1 MITIRDIHKSFGRQA
16 IFDGAFLQINDG
28 ERFAL
33 VGPNGSGK
41 STLFKMLLGDMDIDD
56 GEILLGRG
64 CNVGYLP
71 QENAPI
77 SDKTVLQEALK
88 GSNEWDAR
96 LEAEAKAILMGLGFK
111 VEDFNRIV
119 NTLSGGWAM
128 RVAMA
133 NLLVK
138 KPALM
143 LLDEPTN
150 HLDVDSLL
158 WFQDY
163 LSSYQGAVFVISHD
177 RSFINTVC
185 RAVVAV
191 ADKKLKVYHGD
202 YEHYLK
208 QKEEEAERLKDA
220 WKRQKEEIEDMK
232 DFIAR
237 NRVRASTASRAQS
250 MIKRLDKME
259 RIVLPN
265 ETRKMKIRF
274 PQPMRTGVR
283 CLTLKKVNKT
293 YDLKDGGKIKVYQ
306 DIDFEFERGWK
317 MAFVGHNGAG
327 KSTLLKILAGVVK
340 PDSGERI
347 VGYNVK
353 TGYFSQHRMGILD
366 PDKTVFEEALD
377 NDRMNPELMVRTVL
391 GTFLFHGDDVFK
403 KTEVLSGGEKS
414 RLTLVKL
421 LLDPPNILLMDEPT
435 THLDMPSVDAL
446 ISALKEYEGALC
458 FISHD
463 LYFVNALASHIV
475 HIENGRPAIYPGNYE
490 YFSRRQKQIKA
501 EAAGMSP
508 VASSAK
514 WEEFSP
520 PEKGVN
526 RKEQR
531 RLRAME
537 RDRKRENKKLENAI
551 LKHKKEIEVLAEKL
565 SAPEAHS
572 DYAKVKIIGDEIA
585 ELKKQIADKEAKLKQ
600 E

>member
-1 MITIRDIHKSFGRQA
+1 
-16 IFDGAFLQINDG
+16 
-28 ERFAL
+28 
-33 VGPNGSGK
+33 
-41 STLFKMLLGDMDIDD
+41 
-56 GEILLGRG
+56 
-64 CNVGYLP
+64 
-71 QENAPI
+71 QENAPM

-88 GSNEWDAR
+88 GSNDWDAR

-111 VEDFNRIV
+111 VEDFKRKV

-133 NLLVK
+133 NLLVQ
-138 KPALM
+138 KPTLM

-158 WFQDY
+158 WFQDF
-163 LSSYQGAVFVISHD
+163 LADYQGAVFVISHD

-185 RAVVAV
+185 KSVVAV

-202 YEHYLK
+202 YEHYLV

-220 WKRQKEEIEDMK
+220 WKRQKDEIEDMK

-237 NRVRASTASRAQS
+237 NRVRASTAARAQS
-250 MIKRLDKME
+250 MIKRLNKME
-259 RIVLPN
+259 RIVLPT
-265 ETRKMKIRF
+265 ETRKMKINF
-274 PQPMRTGVR
+274 PQPQRTGVR

-293 YDLKDGGKIKVYQ
+293 YNLKDGEKIKVYQ
-306 DIDFEFERGWK
+306 DIDFEFERGWR

-340 PDSGERI
+340 PDSGERV

-366 PDKTVFEEALD
+366 PDKTVLEEALD

-391 GTFLFHGDDVFK
+391 GTFLFHGDDVYK

-414 RLTLVKL
+414 RLSLVKL

-446 ISALKEYEGALC
+446 IAALKEYEGALC

-490 YFSRRQKQIKA
+490 YFNRRQKQIKA
-501 EAAGMSP
+501 EAGELSDTGVSKKSKPAAP
-508 VASSAK
+508 A
-514 WEEFSP
+514 
-520 PEKGVN
+520 EKGMN
-526 RKEQR
+526 RKKLR

-537 RDRKRENKKLENAI
+537 RDRKRENKKFEAQI

-565 SAPEAHS
+565 SAPQFHS
-572 DYAKVKIIGDEIA
+572 DYAQVKVLGDEIA
-585 ELKKQIADKEAKLKQ
+585 QLKKQIAEKESEIREK
-600 E
+600 

>member
-1 MITIRDIHKSFGRQA
+1 MITIKDIYKSFGRQT
-16 IFDGAFLQINDG
+16 IFEGAFLQINDG

-41 STLFKMLLGDMDIDD
+41 STLFKMLLGETEVDD
-56 GEILLGRG
+56 GAIQISRG
-64 CNVGYLP
+64 SDVGYLP

-77 SDKTVLQEALK
+77 SDKTVLQETLQ
-88 GSNEWDAR
+88 GTNEWDAR
-96 LEAEAKAILMGLGFK
+96 LEAEGKAILMGLGFK
-111 VEDFNRIV
+111 VEDFDRIV
-119 NTLSGGWAM
+119 STLSGGWAM

-133 NLLVK
+133 NLLIK
-138 KPALM
+138 KPTLM

-158 WFQDY
+158 WFQDF
-163 LSSYQGAVFVISHD
+163 LASYQGAVFIISHD
-177 RSFINTVC
+177 RSFINRVC
-185 RAVVAV
+185 KSVVAV
-191 ADKKLKVYHGD
+191 ADKKLKVYHGN
-202 YEHYLK
+202 YEHYLVQ
-208 QKEEEAERLKDA
+208 QKEEGERLKDA

-237 NRVRASTASRAQS
+237 NRVRASTAARAQS
-250 MIKRLDKME
+250 MIKRLNKME
-259 RIVLPN
+259 RIVLPT
-265 ETRKMKIRF
+265 ETRKMKMKF
-274 PQPMRTGVR
+274 PQPTRTGVR
-283 CLTLKKVNKT
+283 CLTLKEVNKT

-353 TGYFSQHRMGILD
+353 TGYFSQHRAGILD
-366 PDKTVFEEALD
+366 PDKTVVEEALD
-377 NDRMNPELMVRTVL
+377 NDRMNSELMVRTVL

-403 KTEVLSGGEKS
+403 KTKVLSGGEKS
-414 RLTLVKL
+414 RLSLVKL

-446 ISALKEYEGALC
+446 IEALKSYEGALC

-490 YFSRRQKQIKA
+490 YFNRRQKQIKA
-501 EAAGMSP
+501 EAGGDFS
-508 VASSAK
+508 
-514 WEEFSP
+514 EEKKLVVP
-520 PEKGVN
+520 QEKGLN
-526 RKEQR
+526 RKDLR
-531 RLRAME
+531 RQRAME
-537 RDRKRENKKLENAI
+537 RDRLRNNKKLEAEI
-551 LKHKKEIEVLAEKL
+551 LKHKKEMEVLAEKL
-565 SAPEAHS
+565 SAPEIHS
-572 DYAKVKIIGDEIA
+572 DYAQVKIIGDEIA
-585 ELKKQIADKEAKLKQ
+585 KLKKEVIEKESNIKKD
-600 E
+600 

>member
-1 MITIRDIHKSFGRQA
+1 MITIRDIYKSFGRQT
-16 IFDGAFLQINDG
+16 IFEGAFLQINDG

-41 STLFKMLLGDMDIDD
+41 STLFKMLLGETEIDD
-56 GEILLGRG
+56 GAIQISRG
-64 CNVGYLP
+64 SDVGYLP
-71 QENAPI
+71 QENA
-77 SDKTVLQEALK
+77 SVSAKTVLQETLK
-88 GSNEWDAR
+88 GTNEWDAR
-96 LEAEAKAILMGLGFK
+96 LEAEGKAILMGLGFK
-111 VEDFNRIV
+111 VEDFGRIV
-119 NTLSGGWAM
+119 STLSGGWAM

-133 NLLVK
+133 NLLIK
-138 KPALM
+138 KPTLM

-158 WFQDY
+158 WFQDF
-163 LSSYQGAVFVISHD
+163 LASYQGAVFIISHD

-185 RAVVAV
+185 RSVVAV
-191 ADKKLKVYHGD
+191 ADKKLKVYHGN
-202 YEHYLK
+202 YEHYLAQ
-208 QKEEEAERLKDA
+208 QKEEGERLKDA

-237 NRVRASTASRAQS
+237 NRVRASTAARAQS

-265 ETRKMKIRF
+265 ETRQMKIKF
-274 PQPMRTGVR
+274 PQPTRTGVR
-283 CLTLKKVNKT
+283 CLTLKQVNKT

-353 TGYFSQHRMGILD
+353 TGYFSQHRAGFLD
-366 PDKTVFEEALD
+366 PDKTVVEEALD
-377 NDRMNPELMVRTVL
+377 NDRMNSELMVRTVL

-414 RLTLVKL
+414 RLSLVKL

-446 ISALKEYEGALC
+446 IAALKVYEGALC

-490 YFSRRQKQIKA
+490 YFNRRQKQIKA
-501 EAAGMSP
+501 EAAGMSS

-514 WEEFSP
+514 VEDFSP
-520 PEKGVN
+520 QEKGLN
-526 RKEQR
+526 RKDVR
-531 RLRAME
+531 RQRAME
-537 RDRKRENKKLENAI
+537 RDRLRNNKKLEAEI
-551 LKHKKEIEVLAEKL
+551 LKHKKEMEVLAEKL
-565 SAPEAHS
+565 SAPEIHS
-572 DYAKVKIIGDEIA
+572 DYAQVKIIGEEI
-585 ELKKQIADKEAKLKQ
+585 AKLKK
-600 E
+600 EVTEKESNIKKD

>member
-1 MITIRDIHKSFGRQA
+1 MITIRDIYKSFGRQT
-16 IFDGAFLQINDG
+16 IFEGACLQINDG

-41 STLFKMLLGDMDIDD
+41 STLFKMLLGETDIDD
-56 GEILLGRG
+56 GAIQISRG
-64 CNVGYLP
+64 SDVGYLP
-71 QENAPI
+71 QENAPV
-77 SDKTVLQEALK
+77 SDKTVLQETLK

-111 VEDFNRIV
+111 VEDFERRV
-119 NTLSGGWAM
+119 STLSGGWAM

-133 NLLVK
+133 NLLIK
-138 KPALM
+138 KPTLM

-158 WFQDY
+158 WFQDF
-163 LSSYQGAVFVISHD
+163 LASYQGAVFVISHD

-191 ADKKLKVYHGD
+191 ADKTLKVYHGD
-202 YEHYLK
+202 YENYLA
-208 QKEEEAERLKDA
+208 QKEEEGERLKDA

-237 NRVRASTASRAQS
+237 NRVRASTAARAQS

-265 ETRKMKIRF
+265 ETRKMRIKF
-274 PQPMRTGVR
+274 PQPTRTGVR
-283 CLTLKKVNKT
+283 CLTLKQVNKT

-353 TGYFSQHRMGILD
+353 TGYFSQHRTGMLD

-377 NDRMNPELMVRTVL
+377 NDRMNSELMVRTVL

-414 RLTLVKL
+414 RLSLVKL

-446 ISALKEYEGALC
+446 IEALKIYEGALC

-490 YFSRRQKQIKA
+490 YFNRRQKQIKA
-501 EAAGMSP
+501 E
-508 VASSAK
+508 
-514 WEEFSP
+514 EEGDFSHEKKLSLP
-520 PEKGVN
+520 KHEKGVN
-526 RKEQR
+526 RKELR
-531 RLRAME
+531 RIKAME
-537 RDRKRENKKLENAI
+537 RDLLRNNKKFETEI
-551 LKHKKEIEVLAEKL
+551 L
-565 SAPEAHS
+565 
-572 DYAKVKIIGDEIA
+572 
-585 ELKKQIADKEAKLKQ
+585 
-600 E
+600 